1 LGSFG
6 FIGELGKVSDQR
18 VVAIL
23 NEDGILLID
32 PSAVAKVSVGMVC
45 CFHLQTFFFF
55 FAKGAAGTQSM
66 ACQRFPWSDLLS
78 VTAGEKS
85 VTLKSSNDR
94 ETVIVTPDAR
104 SLLEEINRQAGLVVS
119 NLGACFPLPP
129 FVCLFVA

>member
-1 LGSFG
+1 MLFSFG

-55 FAKGAAGTQSM
+55 LPRA
-66 ACQRFPWSDLLS
+66 
-78 VTAGEKS
+78 
-85 VTLKSSNDR
+85 
-94 ETVIVTPDAR
+94 
-104 SLLEEINRQAGLVVS
+104 LLELNQWLVS
-119 NLGACFPLPP
+119 GFLGAIC
-129 FVCLFVA
+129 CQ